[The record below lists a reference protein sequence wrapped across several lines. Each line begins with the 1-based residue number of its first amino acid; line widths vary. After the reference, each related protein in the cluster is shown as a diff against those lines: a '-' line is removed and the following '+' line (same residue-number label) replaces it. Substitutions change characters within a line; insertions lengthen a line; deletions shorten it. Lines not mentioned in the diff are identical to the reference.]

1 MNLPPKERSD
11 MKKHCQHSA
20 RTVYLLVTA
29 VMCCILLSARGRS
42 ISIDRRGIVHAMG
55 IDTCEKGYRVSIQI
69 FQPAGSGSD
78 TAVDVTGAN
87 VAVAVSEGKT
97 VSEALSAAGSSTGKE
112 LFFGH
117 LQLIC
122 LGSDIRLDDPREL
135 FAFALGG
142 RNISPS
148 ADICMA
154 QGKAEELMQLKLT
167 EDETSAEALSSL
179 IKTSAEYSRT
189 IGCDLR
195 SLFSDEGSIAMP
207 VLEVISESDTD
218 SSSADSQTI
227 SQSVKVAGTAVI
239 THEGKSILPEDA
251 TLFAAL
257 LSGKAEKGSIVTI
270 LDGISITSELDNCRR
285 KRTITAENGRLML
298 TTNIIVSARPD
309 NELDP
314 DQSNKLSTA
323 VSNALIYDC
332 TYLQTEMLRNGTD
345 IFDTSL
351 LIKQRFPKLWLK
363 YQNTPEILLS
373 AVDVIV
379 NITVKVV

>member
-122 LGSDIRLDDPREL
+122 LGSD
-135 FAFALGG
+135 
-142 RNISPS
+142 NISPS